1 MKADLHCH
9 SYFSD
14 GKHSPDF
21 LLQRAETNNISHLA
35 ITDHD
40 FAFKPTV
47 AERRES
53 SVHLISGVEISCKW
67 QSREI
72 HIVGIGIDPEHPTLD
87 SLLLK
92 QRESRKLRIEK
103 INKLLVESNID
114 GLMSYLDSQRAM
126 SITRSHVADFLVL
139 SGATKNRKLAFSRFL
154 GKGGRA
160 FAPADW
166 TSMEEANHAI
176 TDSGG
181 ISILA
186 HPSRYQLSRYQLA
199 SLIDTFKNAG
209 GLALEVSYANIN
221 PNIQRMLEETALKN
235 GLFVSAGS
243 DFHDMNAHWTDI
255 GKFPQINPMAE
266 KLAVW
271 RHPKWR
277 LQASMNIQ

>member
-21 LLQRAETNNISHLA
+21 LLKRAEINKISHLA

-40 FAFKPTV
+40 FAFKPEL
-47 AERRES
+47 AEAQGSNVRL
-53 SVHLISGVEISCKW
+53 VSGVEISCKW
-67 QSREI
+67 QTREI
-72 HIVGIGIDPEHPTLD
+72 HIVGIGIDPEHNVLD

-92 QRESRKLRIEK
+92 QRQNRKLRVEK
-103 INKLLVESNID
+103 INNLLVKSNID
-114 GLMSYLDSQRAM
+114 GLMSYLASQKAM

-139 SGATKNRKLAFSRFL
+139 SGATKNRKSAFTRFL

-160 FAPADW
+160 FIPADW
-166 TSMEEANHAI
+166 ISMEEAIHTIA
-176 TDSGG
+176 DSGG

-186 HPSRYQLSRYQLA
+186 HPSRYQLSRYQLT
-199 SLIDTFKNAG
+199 SLIDAFKNSG
-209 GLALEVSYANIN
+209 GMALEVSYANIN

-235 GLFVSAGS
+235 DLFVSAGS
-243 DFHDMNAHWTDI
+243 DFHDTKAHWTDI
-255 GKFPQINPMAE
+255 GKFPQINPIAE

-271 RHPKWR
+271 KHPKWC
-277 LQASMNIQ
+277 L

>member
-21 LLQRAETNNISHLA
+21 LLKRAEANNISHLA

-40 FAFKPTV
+40 FAYNPAV
-47 AERRES
+47 AEGRKS
-53 SVHLISGVEISCKW
+53 NVHLISGVEISCKW
-67 QSREI
+67 QTREI

-92 QRESRKLRIEK
+92 QRENRNFRVEK
-103 INKLLVESNID
+103 IDKLLVKLNIH
-114 GLMSYLDSQRAM
+114 GLMSYLESQRAI
-126 SITRSHVADFLVL
+126 SITRSHVADFLVK
-139 SGATKNRKLAFSRFL
+139 SGATKNRKSAFSRFL

-160 FAPADW
+160 FIPADW

-176 TDSGG
+176 ADSGG

-186 HPSRYQLSRYQLA
+186 HPSRYQLSRYQLK
-199 SLIDTFKNAG
+199 SLIDTFKKSG
-209 GLALEVSYANIN
+209 GMAIEVSYASIN
-221 PNIQRMLEETALKN
+221 PSIQRMLEEAALKN

-243 DFHDMNAHWTDI
+243 DFHDTQAHWTDI

-271 RHPKWR
+271 RHPNWC
-277 LQASMNIQ
+277 L

>member
-21 LLQRAETNNISHLA
+21 LLKRAEINNISHLA

-40 FAFKPTV
+40 FAYKPAA
-47 AERRES
+47 AEERKAN
-53 SVHLISGVEISCKW
+53 VHLISGVEISCKW
-67 QSREI
+67 QTREI
-72 HIVGIGIDPEHPTLD
+72 HIVGIGIDPEHSVLD

-92 QRESRKLRIEK
+92 QRESRKIRAEK
-103 INKLLVESNID
+103 INKLLVELNIH
-114 GLMSYLDSQRAM
+114 GLMSYLDSQRAI

-139 SGATKNRKLAFSRFL
+139 SDATKNRKSAFSRFL

-160 FAPADW
+160 FIPANW

-176 TDSGG
+176 ANSGG

-186 HPSRYQLSRYQLA
+186 HPSRYQLSRYQLK
-199 SLIDTFKNAG
+199 SLIDAFRNSG
-209 GLALEVSYANIN
+209 GMALEVSYSSIN
-221 PNIQRMLEETALKN
+221 PSIQRMLEEAALEK

-243 DFHDMNAHWTDI
+243 DFHDTNAHWTDI
-255 GKFPQINPMAE
+255 GKFPQINPMA
-266 KLAVW
+266 KKFAVW
-271 RHPKWR
+271 RHPNWCP
-277 LQASMNIQ
+277 